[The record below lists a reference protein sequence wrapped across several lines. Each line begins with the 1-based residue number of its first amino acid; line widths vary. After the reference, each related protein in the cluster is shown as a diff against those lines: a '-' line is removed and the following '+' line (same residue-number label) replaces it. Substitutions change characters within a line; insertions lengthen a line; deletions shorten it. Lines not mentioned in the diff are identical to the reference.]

1 MNETSPL
8 EITGRAAIAHLSAR
22 KEGKGDAKVLA
33 VDLKLAVITSNEL
46 LISFHPQL
54 RVMLYDRDGMPRF
67 KEMGAVPWEREFHR
81 MLLELRSDVL
91 EKPIRFTGV
100 KVYDFEFVAKEV
112 GKVRAIFKAQ
122 IRPEQGEFES
132 LGKLLAE
139 PCDLTLHNLNNDLF
153 AGNEAAAATTS
164 PPSTEPAAAQP
175 AAAAEPRPESEP
187 EPEVAPTAPP
197 PPAEP
202 VPAVGEITEDILRQV
217 RMAGEREAA
226 KHEDDRD
233 FDGGMKAIFI
243 ELKLTKDF
251 VDEYLTELQ
260 GSYTEGWTS
269 VPADV

>member
-33 VDLKLAVITSNEL
+33 VDLKLAVLTSNEL

-91 EKPIRFTGV
+91 DKPIRFTGV
-100 KVYDFEFVAKEV
+100 KVYDFEFVAREG
-112 GKVRAIFKAQ
+112 GKVKTIFKAQ

-153 AGNEAAAATTS
+153 AGEPGAEEPR
-164 PPSTEPAAAQP
+164 PPVNEPAPGSAPAAP
-175 AAAAEPRPESEP
+175 AAAAEPEAEP
-187 EPEVAPTAPP
+187 LTEPLPDSAPTA
-197 PPAEP
+197 
-202 VPAVGEITEDILRQV
+202 IDDLSEDVLRQV
-217 RMAGEREAA
+217 REAGEREAA

-233 FDGGMKAIFI
+233 FDGGMKGIFVA
-243 ELKLTKDF
+243 LNLTKDF

-260 GSYTEGWTS
+260 GAYTEGWTS